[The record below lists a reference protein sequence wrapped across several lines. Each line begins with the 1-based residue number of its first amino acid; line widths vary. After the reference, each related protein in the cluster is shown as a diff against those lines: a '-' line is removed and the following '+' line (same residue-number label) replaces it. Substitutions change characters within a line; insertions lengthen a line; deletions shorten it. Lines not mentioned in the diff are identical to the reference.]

1 MVGQIFGYCLRSHQM
16 FLKLLTYWVWNTH
29 AHTHTHTHTNVTQ
42 SCSTLCDPM
51 DCSPPGSSLHG
62 ILQARILEWVAIP
75 FSRGSSRLRDGTQVS
90 CPAVRFFAVWATRE
104 ALRMEA
110 GTEVSG
116 CTLRT
121 PEVSPGCEQAAF
133 FLWLSLLSGLL
144 VFPTPHSTRMMLTV
158 SLPSRKWVNTLNVMW
173 VSVVLMLIIW

>member
-1 MVGQIFGYCLRSHQM
+1 MVGQIFTYCLRSHQM
-16 FLKLLTYWVWNTH
+16 FLKLLIYWVWNTH
-29 AHTHTHTHTNVTQ
+29 AHTHTHVTQ

-75 FSRGSSRLRDGTQVS
+75 FSRGSSRLRDGAQVS
-90 CPAVRFFAVWATRE
+90 CPAGRFFAVWATRE
-104 ALRMEA
+104 ALSMEA

-116 CTLRT
+116 CTWHT

-133 FLWLSLLSGLL
+133 FLWLSQAA
-144 VFPTPHSTRMMLTV
+144 FWTPGPSHPSTRMMLTV